1 MRLNLE
7 TSVEVCN
14 PAPIRTYVR
23 VGGLVGSRSK
33 PRRTVRAGRD
43 SAGGL
48 GAVAAERRRSLG
60 LTQRE
65 LSLLAGVSERSV
77 QALEAGKLS
86 MRADILMNVL
96 DALGLSLAA
105 MPKSE
110 ARRLAG
116 SEGVALLG
124 RPRAAERDRP

>member
-1 MRLNLE
+1 M
-7 TSVEVCN
+7 
-14 PAPIRTYVR
+14 
-23 VGGLVGSRSK
+23 GSRSK
-33 PRRTVRAGRD
+33 PRRTVRAGRG

-110 ARRLAG
+110 ARRLAS